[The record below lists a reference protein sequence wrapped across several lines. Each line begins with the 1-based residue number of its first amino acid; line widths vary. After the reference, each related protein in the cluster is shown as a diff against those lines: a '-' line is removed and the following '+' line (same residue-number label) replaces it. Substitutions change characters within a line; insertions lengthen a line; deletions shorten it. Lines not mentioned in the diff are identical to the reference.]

1 MIKLYKEK
9 KNFKKC
15 PFKLLKDNN
24 NEMFA
29 LFLWLKGLKM
39 HCYGGH
45 FKHIKYYNGFL
56 QLSDNSSSYRFNS
69 L

>member
-9 KNFKKC
+9 KNFEKC

-24 NEMFA
+24 NEMLVLFCVKGVEDA
-29 LFLWLKGLKM
+29 LLWEV
-39 HCYGGH
+39 
-45 FKHIKYYNGFL
+45 ISNTKYCNAFL
-56 QLSDNSSSYRFNS
+56 QLSENSSSYRFNS